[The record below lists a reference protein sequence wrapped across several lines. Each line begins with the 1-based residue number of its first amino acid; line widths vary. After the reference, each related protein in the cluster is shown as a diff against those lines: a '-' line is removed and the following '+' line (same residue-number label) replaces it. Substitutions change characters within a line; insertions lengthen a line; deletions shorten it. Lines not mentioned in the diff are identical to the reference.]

1 MAASMSRRNSLT
13 RWSSRASPA
22 QEESSISCRKP
33 ARSKLYFPPMPSM
46 SKCGRQTKH
55 KLGQTPTG
63 DDADSAASVIADA
76 WPFAPSTTA
85 LVKMEGRMMPF
96 RMSAL
101 GQKRSFAP
109 DQPKV
114 CFAQKNRTDPFMGC
128 AWRFCPVRP
137 IEAKGLKPDHR
148 LLRQMKSENQN
159 CG

>member
-1 MAASMSRRNSLT
+1 
-13 RWSSRASPA
+13 
-22 QEESSISCRKP
+22 
-33 ARSKLYFPPMPSM
+33 M

-96 RMSAL
+96 RMSSL

-109 DQPKV
+109 GQPKV
-114 CFAQKNRTDPFMGC
+114 RFAPIADISACSGRTNAKADFS
-128 AWRFCPVRP
+128 RP
-137 IEAKGLKPDHR
+137 SAML
-148 LLRQMKSENQN
+148 S
-159 CG
+159 